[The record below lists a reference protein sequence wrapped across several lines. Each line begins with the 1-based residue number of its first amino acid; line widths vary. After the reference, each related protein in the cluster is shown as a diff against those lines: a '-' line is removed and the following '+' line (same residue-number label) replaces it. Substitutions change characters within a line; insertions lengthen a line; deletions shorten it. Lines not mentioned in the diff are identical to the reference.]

1 MNTGQYISGAG
12 HLALIGW
19 ALLGGVFTA
28 EPLPFEVTEVT
39 AISSQEYAALIA
51 PQHSPDAVSEVV
63 TPQAPDPEEDTPD
76 IAATPDATPEQ
87 VEPEAAD
94 PVTPDDAPDVAELA
108 PLPEA
113 EVSDAPP
120 EIQPPSEDLAALTPD
135 LSPRPQPRPVERVAP
150 EPVAQP
156 DPDVRIDDVDQ
167 SESTPDEAAET
178 PREETDE
185 TAREEATTEIVTEA
199 DDPSDAAP
207 SSSLRPKTRPQRRQ
221 PAEQPTE
228 TAQSNDNAVNA
239 ALAEAL
245 GENGGETQQQ
255 PIRSSGT
262 LSQSVKTGFLRQ
274 IRGCWNMGSAS
285 TAVLNTKVTLAFSM
299 GRDGQVNIGSIAMIS
314 FEGGSRSDA
323 DIATRIAKS
332 ALIRCQNAEGR
343 SGYEMPADKYDQWRN
358 VELKFNPDKMRQR

>member
-51 PQHSPDAVSEVV
+51 QQQSPDAVSDMV

-76 IAATPDATPEQ
+76 IAASPDVAPEQ
-87 VEPEAAD
+87 VEPEAAE
-94 PVTPDDAPDVAELA
+94 PVTPDDAPDVAELT

-120 EIQPPSEDLAALTPD
+120 EIQPPSEDFAALTPD
-135 LSPRPQPRPVERVAP
+135 LSTRPQPRQVDRVAP

-167 SESTPDEAAET
+167 SETTPDEAAET

-207 SSSLRPKTRPQRRQ
+207 TSSLRPKTRPQRTQ

-228 TAQSNDNAVNA
+228 TAQSNDSAVND

-245 GENGGETQQQ
+245 GDNGGETPSTPSGPPLTRGEKDALRVAVENCWNVGSLSSEALQTTVVVGVQMAKNGKPQ
-255 PIRSSGT
+255 TGSIRMLSSSG
-262 LSQSVKTGFLRQ
+262 
-274 IRGCWNMGSAS
+274 GSGA
-285 TAVLNTKVTLAFSM
+285 AAKQAFEAA
-299 GRDGQVNIGSIAMIS
+299 RRAI
-314 FEGGSRSDA
+314 
-323 DIATRIAKS
+323 
-332 ALIRCQNAEGR
+332 IRCGS
-343 SGYEMPADKYDQWRN
+343 SGFDLPREKYDRWR
-358 VELKFNPDKMRQR
+358 EIEMTFNPDSMRIK